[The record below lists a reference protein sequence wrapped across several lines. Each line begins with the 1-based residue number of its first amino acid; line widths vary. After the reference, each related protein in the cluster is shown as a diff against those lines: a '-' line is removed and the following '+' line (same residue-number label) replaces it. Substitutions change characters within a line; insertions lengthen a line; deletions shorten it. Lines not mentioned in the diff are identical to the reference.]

1 MANDI
6 DLGKISITP
15 RGDWNNKTEVE
26 YNDIWR
32 YKNAKYLALQDST
45 GVVPADDGVYWY
57 ELSSQGKSAYQQA
70 VDNGFPGSEE
80 EWLQS
85 LKQPALDGAARA
97 DAAVANMD
105 KRFPDEISKI
115 QSSLYNQL
123 SSDLNDKVVKPLVI
137 SGTEQLAGQYKMNGE
152 VIDIYERSVSL
163 SNLPKVAG
171 ETKDYVIADEPLGFG
186 TYVNVE
192 SFVASTGKGLNKEFL
207 NFNYDITRFY
217 INSQLQTCVV
227 LKCRNTVSEE
237 VNGLMHI
244 QYCKF
249 RGDVVEFDITLPSS
263 VNKEAISLEI
273 PPLKYNKKM
282 VFSYITDDSYA
293 IYQYIFSLINKRYI
307 AKRFKLPDDRILT
320 WHLGMQGDPQIEQYV
335 SDAYYPEKP
344 AQCTDGA
351 GIKKRYATTVA
362 TWPDKLKNNT

>member
-163 SNLPKVAG
+163 SNLPKAAG

-192 SFVASTGKGLNKEFL
+192 SFVASTGKGLNKEFF

-217 INSQLQTCVV
+217 INSQLC
-227 LKCRNTVSEE
+227 
-237 VNGLMHI
+237 
-244 QYCKF
+244 
-249 RGDVVEFDITLPSS
+249 
-263 VNKEAISLEI
+263 
-273 PPLKYNKKM
+273 
-282 VFSYITDDSYA
+282 
-293 IYQYIFSLINKRYI
+293 
-307 AKRFKLPDDRILT
+307 
-320 WHLGMQGDPQIEQYV
+320 
-335 SDAYYPEKP
+335 
-344 AQCTDGA
+344 
-351 GIKKRYATTVA
+351 
-362 TWPDKLKNNT
+362 